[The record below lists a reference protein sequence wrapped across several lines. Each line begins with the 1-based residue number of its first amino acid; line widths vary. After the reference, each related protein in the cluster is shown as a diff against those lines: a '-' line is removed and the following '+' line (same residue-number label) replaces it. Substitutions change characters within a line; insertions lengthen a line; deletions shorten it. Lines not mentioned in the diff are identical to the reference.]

1 MKAKLLIKTI
11 AAGETIS
18 KEKLTTYEIKFYK
31 VNKLER
37 IQEDFKK
44 VNITLIDDEQD
55 IERYASKKSAKTKE
69 SKKST
74 VQETYELWKE
84 NNSIKEIAEIRKL
97 TQQTISGHL
106 AKLIEAKTIAISAI
120 LPEDKIQE
128 LAKAFEGYTEDSLNN
143 LKEKY
148 GNTFTWD
155 ELKLFKA
162 SMNAR

>member
-1 MKAKLLIKTI
+1 
-11 AAGETIS
+11 
-18 KEKLTTYEIKFYK
+18 LTTYEIKFYK

-55 IERYASKKSAKTKE
+55 IERYASKKRAKTKE
-69 SKKST
+69 PKKST

-120 LPEDKIQE
+120 LPEDKIHE

-148 GNTFTWD
+148 GDTFTWD

-162 SMNAR
+162 SMNAS